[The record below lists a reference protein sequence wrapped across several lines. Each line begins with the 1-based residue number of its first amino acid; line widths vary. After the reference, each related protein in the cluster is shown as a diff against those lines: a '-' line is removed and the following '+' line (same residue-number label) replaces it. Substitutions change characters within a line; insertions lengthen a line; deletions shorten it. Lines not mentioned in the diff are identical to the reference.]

1 MKLMNK
7 KASNDFLE
15 DFNDDNLNLPVG
27 TSFRAIQLL
36 AGVFYADMVTKRV
49 KEEVLRA
56 QG

>member
-7 KASNDFLE
+7 KASNDFQE

-56 QG
+56 QS